1 MKRVTPQNYMADSL
15 FPRVRRAVDELVA
28 ENLPVA
34 LPAVFVKLGMLE
46 SRHLKDWREGRVPYL
61 EHVVAGSL
69 GKANRILRMVRLY
82 AHDLK
87 LPVAPPHAAGPIKH
101 RGRPLRFSKT
111 GESRLETAYKCVF
124 NPRPATWKAIA
135 PRWLTPVEEETSRR
149 ETVALAGDSPCA
161 PDQSVRSGS

>member
-1 MKRVTPQNYMADSL
+1 M
-15 FPRVRRAVDELVA
+15 
-28 ENLPVA
+28 
-34 LPAVFVKLGMLE
+34 GMLE

-61 EHVVAGSL
+61 EQVVAGSL